1 MADLYSVIQGLY
13 EDNSFA
19 DLVNPALQF
28 GPDDDQLLGASLL
41 PERTV
46 PQNEFREDAIEFRTV
61 IANDGTRY
69 GPVQLKGSELIGSF
83 LVELAHQ
90 DIGLELTGRAYDLI
104 VQRIAAGAT
113 KEAAAQIVALA
124 RRAMDGL
131 RLKSELQ
138 RWQAIVSASVSLTG
152 DNGYTET
159 VSYSN
164 PANHRAAAGGTWSS
178 DAYDP
183 FTDIMTQV
191 NLLAS
196 KGYTVSRIITST
208 PVMAILAGN
217 DKVKARTGFL
227 LSNTSGQLGVVSGPT
242 DDAAINAALS
252 RFGLP
257 PIEIYNRQYRTQT
270 GTGYFLDQAT
280 MVLVG
285 TTGRDEEIDLGD
297 TGSLTVA
304 NTLGYTAIGRAAGQ
318 AMPGRVLFVEPYNN
332 KPPRVKA
339 EAWATSLPVIMN
351 PEAIATIHTIA

>member
-1 MADLYSVIQGLY
+1 MADLYSIIQGLY

-19 DLVNPALQF
+19 DVMSPALQF
-28 GPDDDQLLGASLL
+28 GPDNDQLLGATLL

-46 PQNEFREDAIEFRTV
+46 PQNEFREDAIEFRTI

-104 VQRIAAGAT
+104 VQRIAAGAS
-113 KEAAAQIVALA
+113 KEAAAQIVQLA
-124 RRAMDGL
+124 RRAADGL

-164 PANHRAAAGGTWSS
+164 PANHRAAAGGTWSNN
-178 DAYDP
+178 AYDP
-183 FTDIMTQV
+183 YTDIMTQAE
-191 NLLAS
+191 LLAE
-196 KGYTVSRIITST
+196 KGYAVSRIIMGT
-208 PVMAILAGN
+208 PVFSILAN
-217 DKVKARTGFL
+217 NTNVQARV
-227 LSNTSGQLGVVSGPT
+227 GVPIVNVGG
-242 DDAAINAALS
+242 ALS
-252 RFGLP
+252 VEGRRASRDAISSVFAADGLP
-257 PIEIYNRQYRTQT
+257 AIEIYDRQYRTQT
-270 GTGYFLDQAT
+270 GTSYFLDRAT
-280 MVLVG
+280 VVLVG

-297 TGSLTVA
+297 TGGLTVA

-318 AMPGRVLFVEPYNN
+318 ATPGRVLFVEAHNN

-339 EAWATSLPVIMN
+339 EAWATSLPVVMN
-351 PEAIATIHTIA
+351 PEAIATIHTIS